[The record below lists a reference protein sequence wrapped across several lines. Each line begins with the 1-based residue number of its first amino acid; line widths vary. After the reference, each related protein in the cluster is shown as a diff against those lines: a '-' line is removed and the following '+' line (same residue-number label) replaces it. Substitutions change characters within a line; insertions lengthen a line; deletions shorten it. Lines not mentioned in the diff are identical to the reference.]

1 MESYPQTK
9 MYPHIRDTYTK
20 RFLWTTMASSNEE
33 LVKTEILEQTNNLLS
48 KRYFGLEKNVW
59 AEFMT
64 LAVQHKAVNLGL
76 GFTDYEP
83 PQYFLDIYDETIL
96 EHNVFL
102 HQYTRGF
109 VIEAI
114 SNLYSSF
121 FNRQIDPF
129 NEILVVGG
137 AYASLFNAI
146 HGLINTGDEVIIIE
160 PFFDCYEP
168 MVRSAG
174 GTVRHVAL
182 RPKPESIMQDI
193 SSSSDWI
200 LDENELDSMF
210 NSHTRLIILNTPNNP
225 LGKVFTLEEL
235 KHIAHLCQK
244 HNVIC
249 ISDEVYEWITYD
261 NNKKHIRIA
270 TLPNMWQRTLTIGSA
285 GKTFSSTGLKLGWTI
300 GPQCLIRL
308 CQIVHQHSVFICPT
322 LSQEVVARCFEYE
335 LKRLNSAESYLNSVS
350 TEFLQKRNQFAEV
363 LKECGMRP
371 IVPDGGYFILAY
383 FSQFANDDRF
393 QSEDNNK
400 KDFKFVRYLI
410 KEKQLAAIP
419 ASLFYTKNHQYL
431 GENYIRF
438 CFAKVN

>member
-1 MESYPQTK
+1 
-9 MYPHIRDTYTK
+9 
-20 RFLWTTMASSNEE
+20 
-33 LVKTEILEQTNNLLS
+33 
-48 KRYFGLEKNVW
+48 
-59 AEFMT
+59 
-64 LAVQHKAVNLGL
+64 
-76 GFTDYEP
+76 
-83 PQYFLDIYDETIL
+83 
-96 EHNVFL
+96 
-102 HQYTRGF
+102 
-109 VIEAI
+109 
-114 SNLYSSF
+114 
-121 FNRQIDPF
+121 
-129 NEILVVGG
+129 
-137 AYASLFNAI
+137 
-146 HGLINTGDEVIIIE
+146 
-160 PFFDCYEP
+160 
-168 MVRSAG
+168 
-174 GTVRHVAL
+174 
-182 RPKPESIMQDI
+182 
-193 SSSSDWI
+193 I
-200 LDENELDSMF
+200 LDENEFDSMF
-210 NSHTRLIILNTPNNP
+210 NSLTRLIILNTPNNP

-438 CFAKVN
+438 CFAKKTETLEKATRILQTLKIH